1 MKYIIAISVLFSL
14 NAAAGNYDWPNNDNT
29 MNDWN
34 RQNQI
39 NEMQMQNQRMIEQ
52 QNRQMQ
58 EIQNQNYQIQQD
70 LRRERILR
78 NGGGKTNSLADD
90 LYR

>member
-14 NAAAGNYDWPNNDNT
+14 NAAAGNYDWHNNDNT

-58 EIQNQNYQIQQD
+58 EMQNNNYRMQQEMH
-70 LRRERILR
+70 REQVLKRGQGR
-78 NGGGKTNSLADD
+78 PNSLADE
-90 LYR
+90 LYK

>member
-1 MKYIIAISVLFSL
+1 MKKIILFSFL
-14 NAAAGNYDWPNNDNT
+14 LTSYAEAGNYDWPNNDNT

-52 QNRQMQ
+52 QNRQIEEMNNNNYRLQ
-58 EIQNQNYQIQQD
+58 EQ
-70 LRRERILR
+70 LRREQVLR
-78 NGGGKTNSLADD
+78 RGQGRPNTLADE